1 MARALI
7 VVTSLAFALAAPL
20 AAGHAQQVRTT
31 SSLLG
36 REPTPIPNVD
46 SIVFHGIERT
56 PAQRDSIESI
66 RSEFR
71 SRVEKLNGERRADY
85 RDRFL
90 DLREWQIA
98 AMRRVLTPEQQ
109 KIFDETSEF
118 WRESDAKVTRQ
129 RDAQRDSLSRLR
141 QP

>member
-1 MARALI
+1 MRRTL
-7 VVTSLAFALAAPL
+7 TCLTTLAFALAVPL
-20 AAGHAQQVRTT
+20 GAGHAQEPRSL
-31 SSLLG
+31 SSLMG

-66 RSEFR
+66 RREFR

-85 RDRFL
+85 WDRFL

-98 AMRRVLTPEQQ
+98 AIRRVLTPEQQ